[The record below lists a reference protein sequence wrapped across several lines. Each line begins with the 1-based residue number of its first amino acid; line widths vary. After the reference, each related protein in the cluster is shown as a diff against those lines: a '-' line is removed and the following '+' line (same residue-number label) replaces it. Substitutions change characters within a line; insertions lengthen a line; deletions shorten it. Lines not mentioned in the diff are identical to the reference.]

1 MEENVECYRY
11 MIPEKKKIIN
21 QNRERSYMFS
31 IKLILVNVFDV
42 FIDNFTFGVR
52 NTFRT
57 FRQKTS
63 LATQP
68 HKLSKPFYSYE
79 SAKTE

>member
-1 MEENVECYRY
+1 MEENIECDRY
-11 MIPEKKKIIN
+11 MIPEKKKIFN
-21 QNRERSYMFS
+21 QNRERNYMFS
-31 IKLILVNVFDV
+31 IILMNILDV
-42 FIDNFTFGVR
+42 LIDNFTFGVR